1 MKLTIGKLS
10 TAKQAHVTIE
20 TISVKVY
27 SLSPLKPV
35 IGYRLYPTDAISR
48 LRCTKCAQQSGFTL
62 NEILELLALDNEHC
76 EDVQKMEK

>member
-27 SLSPLKPV
+27 
-35 IGYRLYPTDAISR
+35 
-48 LRCTKCAQQSGFTL
+48 
-62 NEILELLALDNEHC
+62 
-76 EDVQKMEK
+76 